1 MRTMLTAT
9 ALLMSLTTQTGAE
22 KYFGQNAQNIIQE
35 GKTIVR
41 EGNWPY
47 YKWLIT
53 KDKEFYMCAFKTE
66 QVIWDSEKFQIICWN
81 IN

>member
-41 EGNWPY
+41 EGSWPRY
-47 YKWLIT
+47 RWLIL
-53 KDKEFYMCAFKTE
+53 KDKEFYMCAFST
-66 QVIWDSEKFQIICWN
+66 VYSIWESEKFQIICWN
-81 IN
+81 KN

>member
-9 ALLMSLTTQTGAE
+9 ALLMSLTTQAGAE

-47 YKWLIT
+47 YKCLIT
-53 KDKEFYMCAFKTE
+53 KDKEFYMCAFRTE
-66 QVIWDSEKFQIICWN
+66 HSIWDSEKFQIICWN
-81 IN
+81 KN